1 MNSVN
6 IFTQDSTWGIGT
18 CPSIFVDPQILPV
31 ELSVM
36 LLDIDDGQVKSSQVK
51 STLFLT

>member
-36 LLDIDDGQVKSSQVK
+36 LLDVVDGFLLDVRLVDRLID
-51 STLFLT
+51 

>member
-1 MNSVN
+1 MHSVN
-6 IFTQDSTWGIGT
+6 IFTHDSTWGIGT

-36 LLDIDDGQVKSSQVK
+36 LLDVDDG
-51 STLFLT
+51 FLLDVRLVDRLID